1 MRIGAIEA
9 GGTKFV
15 CAIGSQDGEILE
27 RITFP
32 TTTPDETLNQVGVF
46 FREHKVERLGVGA
59 FGPINLR
66 AVSEHYGTIGKTP
79 KLAWRDF
86 PLLQDLKSRLK
97 IPVFIDTDVNVASLG
112 EYNYG
117 VAKDAGSCLYITVGT
132 GIGAGFVQNG
142 IIFQG
147 YDHSEMGH
155 ILIQKHP
162 EDSFEGAC
170 PSHNTC
176 LEGLAAGPAIETRY
190 GKKSTN
196 LADQDDVWELEAYY
210 LAQAIMNYFVILSPE
225 KIIIGGG
232 VMKQEKLYP
241 MIRKQFIN
249 LLNDYIEVKD
259 VNQLIVA
266 PALNDNQGVKGAI
279 ALAMQE

>member
-15 CAIGSQDGEILE
+15 CAVGSRNGEILE
-27 RITFP
+27 RSSFP
-32 TTTPDETLNQVGVF
+32 TTTPDETLDQVEAF

-66 AVSEHYGTIGKTP
+66 TVSEQYGTIGNTP
-79 KLAWRDF
+79 KMAWRNF
-86 PLLQDLKSRLK
+86 PLLQNLRSRLE

-117 VAKDAGSCLYITVGT
+117 VTKDAESCLYITVGT

-142 IIFQG
+142 NILQG

-162 EDSFEGAC
+162 EDDFEGAC
-170 PSHNTC
+170 PSHRIC
-176 LEGLAAGPAIETRY
+176 LEGLAAGPAIEARY
-190 GKKSTN
+190 GKKGME
-196 LADQDDVWELEAYY
+196 LADQNNVWELEAYY

-232 VMKQEKLYP
+232 VMKQDKLYP
-241 MIRKQFIN
+241 MIRKQFMN
-249 LLNDYIEVKD
+249 LLNDYIEVED

-266 PALNDNQGVKGAI
+266 PELKDNQAVKGAI
-279 ALAMQE
+279 ALTLQD